1 MKKIL
6 IIIIGIFVLVG
17 STYIVLFYNSEQL
30 DRFPLSEKKII
41 SEFEQFKSTNNKFPD
56 DISKFFATYGFKR
69 KIRFGF
75 LSTEI

>member
-17 STYIVLFYNSEQL
+17 STYIVLFYNSEQF

-41 SEFEQFKSTNNKFPD
+41 SEFEQFKSTNNNIHINSHINILTTIFTRCNLF
-56 DISKFFATYGFKR
+56 I
-69 KIRFGF
+69 
-75 LSTEI
+75 